1 MPVKIILASGSPRRK
16 ELLKSLGIEFEIIK
30 PNADEK
36 ILNDESPENLCK
48 RLAELK
54 ANSINISN
62 KIILAADTIV
72 VIENEILGKP
82 KNRDDAFRMLN
93 LLQGREHKVLT
104 GIALRENNKLISDV
118 EISCVK
124 FRELNQAQIKAY
136 ISSGEC
142 DDKAG
147 AYAVQG
153 LGSLLIEYIKGDYYN
168 VVGLPLCKFGK
179 MLSNFNITLE
189 NLLNA

>member
-82 KNRDDAFRMLN
+82 KNNDDAFRMLN

-104 GIALRENNKLISDV
+104 GIALRKNNKLISDV
-118 EISCVK
+118 EISRVK

>member
-104 GIALRENNKLISDV
+104 GIALRKNNKLISDV
-118 EISCVK
+118 EISSVK

>member
-179 MLSNFNITLE
+179 MLNNFNITLE

>member
-1 MPVKIILASGSPRRK
+1 MTAQEVIKSFMAKLANYG
-16 ELLKSLGIEFEIIK
+16 F
-30 PNADEK
+30 
-36 ILNDESPENLCK
+36 
-48 RLAELK
+48 
-54 ANSINISN
+54 ANS
-62 KIILAADTIV
+62 DTIGTDMLDLAV
-72 VIENEILGKP
+72 KGSSRYSGIQDAIDAMTTDQIAAEKVAVAEVLGS
-82 KNRDDAFRMLN
+82 DYAD
-93 LLQGREHKVLT
+93 
-104 GIALRENNKLISDV
+104 KLISDV
-118 EISCVK
+118 EISRVK